1 MKLITSI
8 DYISNINST
17 IFLATTN
24 LDEVL
29 YYKYQQDKPYSLLIL
44 IDYSHNELV
53 LEFTGKILKED
64 YPQLINH
71 NNNSWVSTFNKLS
84 QKHSTSIGI
93 GVILRHPMARFELNF
108 AVPLTCHSDDLLRKG
123 FQFGLGFEF
132 L

>member
-53 LEFTGKILKED
+53 LEFTGKILLDK
-64 YPQLINH
+64 YSALINRETIIDSL
-71 NNNSWVSTFNKLS
+71 NNINKL
-84 QKHSTSIGI
+84 GI
-93 GVILRHPMARFELNF
+93 F
-108 AVPLTCHSDDLLRKG
+108 S
-123 FQFGLGFEF
+123 
-132 L
+132 